1 MTNNFN
7 NTPARTRGFRLGAG
21 TTAVYS
27 VSTNAGAYVQAIDLN
42 CANVSASEATV
53 TVEWFR
59 AKDSQT
65 YRIIYQGKIPV
76 NEARHYNM
84 DAFGLEPGDEIR
96 VTPGAA
102 NTVDAIISVL
112 EIPGRSG

>member
-7 NTPARTRGFRLGAG
+7 NTPARSRGFRLGAG
-21 TTAVYS
+21 ATTVYS
-27 VSTNAGAYVQAIDLN
+27 VGVNAGAYAQAIDLN

-53 TVEWFR
+53 TVEWYR
-59 AKDSQT
+59 AKDDLT
-65 YRIIYQGKIPV
+65 YRVVYQGKIPI
-76 NEARHYNM
+76 NEARHYNL

-102 NTVDAIISVL
+102 NTVDAIITVL

>member
-7 NTPARTRGFRLGAG
+7 NTPARARGFRLGAG
-21 TTAVYS
+21 TTTVYAVS
-27 VSTNAGAYVQAIDLN
+27 INAGAYAQAIDLN
-42 CANVSASEATV
+42 CANVSATEASV

-59 AKDSQT
+59 AKDNQT
-65 YRIIYQGKIPV
+65 YRVIYQGKIPV
-76 NEARHYNM
+76 NEARHYNL

-96 VTPGAA
+96 VTPNAA
-102 NTVDAIISVL
+102 DAVDAIITVL